1 MEILCKTNEEVDLP
15 IAPSSA
21 FQVETL
27 EAYLRWKA
35 RGLQP
40 FDIPLPVDSAT
51 AGPCGPTDAGK
62 TGDVEGE
69 TLVHQEVGRHSR
81 TSLVPGGR
89 RDGCTQVKALR
100 VKSGSA
106 RPGCKQVPSVN
117 CEVVTSSQMT
127 DHLEAGVKPR
137 GDHCGQHSNRDV
149 AHKPRRE
156 TSCATPATRRAAST
170 PAKTSPSR
178 GSDWQVVSGKKQHP
192 SAARWRL
199 ANLVADDQAR
209 AYAARQK
216 EIKLEEMAAAAATVI
231 QSCFRGFLVRTRDGH
246 GELASSAAALKGP
259 CTPDKSAQVHVH
271 VKKGKGSS
279 HSKSMKK
286 ALATEEAKLVEDAI
300 AKADLERDEL
310 EKFYAADLRQLARL
324 RDRDGG
330 PLRCQNRHSFSS
342 GLSTTGE
349 ICLVCGEGLMNKP
362 SLQCTAR
369 KCRSSLCHACCL
381 RTSMF
386 VDDEIGEDGD
396 NAVGQA
402 PPFGNMGGN
411 ALVQSPL
418 FGNGGSAALVQSPP
432 FGNVGD
438 NALR

>member
-81 TSLVPGGR
+81 TSLVPGGS
-89 RDGCTQVKALR
+89 RDRCPQV
-100 VKSGSA
+100 
-106 RPGCKQVPSVN
+106 
-117 CEVVTSSQMT
+117 
-127 DHLEAGVKPR
+127 H
-137 GDHCGQHSNRDV
+137 DHCGHPAAGTQGNGTPFLSKPMAGGQHSNRDV
-149 AHKPRRE
+149 ARKPRRE
-156 TSCATPATRRAAST
+156 KTSCATPATRRAAST
-170 PAKTSPSR
+170 PAKASPSR
-178 GSDWQVVSGKKQHP
+178 GADWQVVSGKKQHP

-199 ANLVADDQAR
+199 ANLVADDQAL

-216 EIKLEEMAAAAATVI
+216 EIKHEEMAAAAATVI

-246 GELASSAAALKGP
+246 GDLASSAAALKGP
-259 CTPDKSAQVHVH
+259 CTPDMSAQVHVH

-300 AKADLERDEL
+300 AKADLERGEL
-310 EKFYAADLRQLARL
+310 ENFYAADLRQLARL

-330 PLRCQNRHSFSS
+330 PPRCQNRHSFSS

-386 VDDEIGEDGD
+386 VDDEIGKDGE

-402 PPFGNMGGN
+402 PPLGNVGGN

-432 FGNVGD
+432 FGNDGD